1 MSMSWEVILL
11 EEVEYW
17 YFTLD
22 DDAITAVTGA
32 IDLLEMEG
40 PTLGRPTVDKV
51 NGSKFHSMKELRPAG
66 TSIRILFIFDPRRQA
81 ILLLGGDKAGNWK
94 SWYDKNI
101 PIAERRY
108 ENWLAT
114 EGGE

>member
-1 MSMSWEVILL
+1 MTWEVVLL
-11 EEVEYW
+11 EQVETW

-22 DDAITAVTGA
+22 ERVMAAVTGA
-32 IDLLEMEG
+32 IDLLESEG

-51 NGSKFHSMKELRPAG
+51 TGSKFHSLKELRPAG
-66 TSIRILFIFDPRRQA
+66 TTIRILFIFDPERQA
-81 ILLLGGDKAGNWK
+81 ILLLGGDKSGAWK
-94 SWYDKNI
+94 DWYDRNI

-114 EGGE
+114 ERGGE